1 MKTNRNTSNLIGRS
15 VRTVKRVLAEE
26 KNTGTLRPPK
36 VPQREDLLI
45 LEEHQKY
52 LIRRTVHQFFFDN
65 LPPTLNL
72 IHAKIQQNEEIPK
85 MSRSK
90 LYKMLKSLNFT

>member
-1 MKTNRNTSNLIGRS
+1 

-26 KNTGTLRPPK
+26 KNTGTLRQPK

-45 LEEHQKY
+45 LKEHQKY
-52 LIRRTVHQFFFDN
+52 LTRRTVHQFFFDN

-90 LYKMLKSLNFT
+90 LYKMLKSLNFA

>member
-26 KNTGTLRPPK
+26 KNTGTLRPLK

-52 LIRRTVHQFFFDN
+52 LIRRTVHHFFFDN
-65 LPPTLNL
+65 RPPTLNL
-72 IHAKIQQNEEIPK
+72 VHAKIEKNEEISK
-85 MSRSK
+85 MSTSK
-90 LYKMLKSLNFT
+90 L

>member
-1 MKTNRNTSNLIGRS
+1 MKTSRNTYLIGRS
-15 VRTVKRVLAEE
+15 LRPVKRVLAEE
-26 KNTGTLRPPK
+26 KTLAPK

-52 LIRRTVHQFFFDN
+52 LIRRTVHQFFSDN

-72 IHAKIQQNEEIPK
+72 IHAKIQQNEEISK
-85 MSRSK
+85 FHVSRQQNEI
-90 LYKMLKSLNFT
+90 LIN

>member
-36 VPQREDLLI
+36 REDLLI
-45 LEEHQKY
+45 LKEHQKY

-90 LYKMLKSLNFT
+90 LYKMLKSLNFA

>member
-1 MKTNRNTSNLIGRS
+1 MKTSSNTYLIGRS
-15 VRTVKRVLAEE
+15 LRTVKRVLAEE
-26 KNTGTLRPPK
+26 KTLAPK

-52 LIRRTVHQFFFDN
+52 LIRRTVHQFFFDS

-90 LYKMLKSLNFT
+90 LYKMIKSLNFT

>member
-1 MKTNRNTSNLIGRS
+1 MKTNRNTRTYLMCRS
-15 VRTVKRVLAEE
+15 VRTVKRVLAED

-52 LIRRTVHQFFFDN
+52 LIRRTVH
-65 LPPTLNL
+65 
-72 IHAKIQQNEEIPK
+72 E
-85 MSRSK
+85 
-90 LYKMLKSLNFT
+90 